1 MTPTDEMILA
11 QPFNPAWVNDPS
23 KREIVERRMEA
34 LNRLRQRRAAEK
46 AYREAREQ
54 VRIEGFAETERGTRL
69 NKLAKSR
76 KTRAKQKAS
85 RRKNRGAA

>member
-1 MTPTDEMILA
+1 MKPTDEEILA
-11 QPFNPAWVNDPS
+11 RPFNPARVYDPS
-23 KREIVERRMEA
+23 KREIVQRRMEA
-34 LNRLRQRRAAEK
+34 LNRLRQRRATEK

-54 VRIEGFAETERGTRL
+54 IRVEGFAETTRGTRL